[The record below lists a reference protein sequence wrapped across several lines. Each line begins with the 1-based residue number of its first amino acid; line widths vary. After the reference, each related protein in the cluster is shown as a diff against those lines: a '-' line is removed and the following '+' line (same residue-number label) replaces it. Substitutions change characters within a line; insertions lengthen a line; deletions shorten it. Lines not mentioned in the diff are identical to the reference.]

1 MTYYSATRDDLA
13 LAHDPFKA
21 IVAPRPIG
29 WITALSAKG
38 EVNLSPYSF
47 FNAISAKPNI
57 VIFSSEGKKDAV
69 SFVEETGEFTC
80 SLVSGALLQAMNATS
95 APLPRGQS
103 EYAHAGL
110 EMAPSRF
117 VKPPRVAGTPA
128 ALECKLLS
136 LNQMHDLDGNAIPRW
151 YVLGQVVGTFIDDAF
166 IKDGRFD
173 TAGANPVARCGYADY
188 AEVTSLFSLQ
198 RPPGGGGEVQP
209 AGGVTR

>member
-1 MTYYSATRDDLA
+1 MIYSATKEDLGF
-13 LAHDPFKA
+13 AHDPFKA

-47 FNAISAKPNI
+47 FNAISSRPNI
-57 VIFSSEGKKDAV
+57 VMFSSENKKDAV
-69 SFVEETGEFTC
+69 AFVEETGEFTC
-80 SLVSGALLQAMNATS
+80 SLVTKALAQPMNMTS
-95 APLPRGQS
+95 APLPRGES

-136 LNQMHDLDGNAIPRW
+136 IQQLQDIDGNAVPRW
-151 YVLGQVVGTFIDDAF
+151 MVLGQVVGIFIDDAF
-166 IKDGRFD
+166 VKDGRFD
-173 TAGANPVARCGYADY
+173 TAGANPIARCGYADY
-188 AEVTSLFSLQ
+188 AEVTSLFSIT
-198 RPPGGGGEVQP
+198 RP
-209 AGGVTR
+209 AGG

>member
-1 MTYYSATRDDLA
+1 MIYSATKDDLGF
-13 LAHDPFKA
+13 AHDPFKA

-47 FNAISAKPNI
+47 FNAISSRPNI
-57 VIFSSEGKKDAV
+57 VMFSSENKKDAV
-69 SFVEETGEFTC
+69 AFAEETGEFTC
-80 SLVSGALLQAMNATS
+80 SLVTKALAQPMNLTS
-95 APLPRGQS
+95 APLPRGES

-136 LNQMHDLDGNAIPRW
+136 VQQLHDIDGQAVPRW
-151 YVLGQVVGTFIDDAF
+151 MVLGQVVGIFIDDAF
-166 IKDGRFD
+166 VKDGRFD
-173 TAGANPVARCGYADY
+173 TAGANPIARCGYADY
-188 AEVTSLFSLQ
+188 AEVTSLFSIT
-198 RPPGGGGEVQP
+198 RP
-209 AGGVTR
+209 AGG

>member
-1 MTYYSATRDDLA
+1 MPYYSETKDDLGF
-13 LAHDPFKA
+13 AHDPFKA

-47 FNAISAKPNI
+47 FNAISSKPNI

-69 SFVEETGEFTC
+69 SFIEETGEFTC
-80 SLVSGALLQAMNATS
+80 SLVSGALVQAMNATS
-95 APLPRGQS
+95 APLPRGES
-103 EYAHAGL
+103 EYPHAGL
-110 EMAPSRF
+110 EMAASRF
-117 VKPPRVAGTPA
+117 VKPPRVEGTPA

-136 LNQMHDLDGNAIPRW
+136 VQQLRDLDGNEISRW
-151 YVLGQVVGTFIDDAF
+151 FVLGQVVGTFIDDAF
-166 IKDGRFD
+166 VKDGRFD

-198 RPPGGGGEVQP
+198 RPPGG
-209 AGGVTR
+209 

>member
-1 MTYYSATRDDLA
+1 MPYYSETKDDLGF
-13 LAHDPFKA
+13 AHDPFKA

-47 FNAISAKPNI
+47 FNAISSKPNI

-69 SFVEETGEFTC
+69 SFIEETGEFTC
-80 SLVSGALLQAMNATS
+80 SLVSGALVQAMNATS
-95 APLPRGQS
+95 APLPRGES
-103 EYAHAGL
+103 EYPHAGL
-110 EMAPSRF
+110 EMAASRF

-136 LNQMHDLDGNAIPRW
+136 VQQLRDLDGNEISRW
-151 YVLGQVVGTFIDDAF
+151 FVLGQVVGTFIDDAF
-166 IKDGRFD
+166 VKDGRFD

-188 AEVTSLFSLQ
+188 AEVTNLFSLQ
-198 RPPGGGGEVQP
+198 RPPGG
-209 AGGVTR
+209 

>member
-1 MTYYSATRDDLA
+1 MIYSATKDDLGF
-13 LAHDPFKA
+13 AHDPFKA

-47 FNAISAKPNI
+47 FNAISSRPNI
-57 VIFSSEGKKDAV
+57 VMFSSENKKDAV
-69 SFVEETGEFTC
+69 AFAEETGEFTC
-80 SLVSGALLQAMNATS
+80 SLVTKALAHPMNLTS
-95 APLPRGQS
+95 APLPRGES

-136 LNQMHDLDGNAIPRW
+136 VQQLQDIDGNAVPRW
-151 YVLGQVVGTFIDDAF
+151 MVLGQVVGIFIDDAF
-166 IKDGRFD
+166 VKDGRFD
-173 TAGANPVARCGYADY
+173 TAGANPIARCGYADY
-188 AEVTSLFSLQ
+188 AEVTSLFSIT
-198 RPPGGGGEVQP
+198 RP
-209 AGGVTR
+209 AGG